1 MIEILPVAIGVA
13 FSCLYGEIVMDR
25 FAVAFSTG
33 LLESVT
39 CTVKWDVPV
48 LVGVPE
54 ITPLALSERPL
65 GNEPRM
71 IENV

>member
-1 MIEILPVAIGVA
+1 
-13 FSCLYGEIVMDR
+13 MDR
-25 FAVAFSTG
+25 FAIAFSTG
-33 LLESVT
+33 LLESLT